1 MAMHGMHGRER
12 SKVERP
18 ELAKTYKN
26 ELESYI
32 NTAKHFYIHYIV
44 IYCNLIYFYAT
55 NILCSCTDL
64 GSGSMQ

>member
-18 ELAKTYKN
+18 KLAKTYKN

-32 NTAKHFYIHYIV
+32 NTAKHFYIY
-44 IYCNLIYFYAT
+44 T
-55 NILCSCTDL
+55 IL
-64 GSGSMQ
+64 